1 MISVILADDQS
12 MVRAG
17 LRLILSAEPD
27 IRVVGEAADGVE
39 AVTAVRR
46 LRPDV
51 TLMDVRMPRL
61 DGIAA
66 TRQLLQSGLAPTRVV
81 VLTTFDEDSYVYE
94 ALRAG
99 ASGFLLKNAPP
110 EDLVQA
116 IRVVAAGAAL
126 LDPAVTRRVIEQF
139 ASTPAHPQQPPEVG
153 RLTERELEVLHL
165 LVRGL
170 SNTEVA
176 ATLVVSEATVKTH
189 VARVLDKLKL
199 RDRVQAVVYAYEHG
213 LVRPGADRP
222 DPTPPRRSAAGSGPL
237 RPPPSPRHDER

>member
-1 MISVILADDQS
+1 MIRVLLADDQA

-17 LRLILSAEPD
+17 FRLILSAEPD
-27 IRVVGEAADGVE
+27 IVVAGEAADGAE
-39 AVTAVRR
+39 AVATARR

-66 TRQLLQSGLAPTRVV
+66 TRQLLALDPAPTRVV
-81 VLTTFDEDSYVYE
+81 VLTTFDVDSHVYE

-126 LDPAVTRRVIEQF
+126 LDPAVTRRVIEEF
-139 ASTPAHPQQPPEVG
+139 ARNPSPGPVPPEVG
-153 RLTERELEVLHL
+153 RLTERELEVLQQ
-165 LVRGL
+165 VARGL
-170 SNTEVA
+170 SNAEIA
-176 ATLVVSEATVKTH
+176 ASLVVSEATVKTH
-189 VARVLDKLKL
+189 VARMLDKLGL
-199 RDRVQAVVYAYEHG
+199 RDRVQAVVFAYERG
-213 LVRPGADRP
+213 LVRPGA
-222 DPTPPRRSAAGSGPL
+222 G
-237 RPPPSPRHDER
+237 

>member
-1 MISVILADDQS
+1 MISVLLADDQA

-17 LRLILSAEPD
+17 FRLILSAEPD
-27 IRVVGEAADGVE
+27 ITVAGEAADGVQ
-39 AVTAVRR
+39 AVAAARR

-51 TLMDVRMPRL
+51 TWMDVRMPHL

-66 TRQLLQSGLAPTRVV
+66 TRQLLENGLAPTRVV
-81 VLTTFDEDSYVYE
+81 VLTTFDVDSHVYD

-126 LDPAVTRRVIEQF
+126 LDPAVTRRVIEEF
-139 ASTPAHPQQPPEVG
+139 ARNPATGPRPPEVN
-153 RLTERELEVLHL
+153 RLTDRELEVLHL
-165 LVRGL
+165 VARGL
-170 SNTEVA
+170 SNAEIA

-189 VARVLDKLKL
+189 VARMLDKLRL

-213 LVRPGADRP
+213 LVRPG
-222 DPTPPRRSAAGSGPL
+222 T
-237 RPPPSPRHDER
+237 

>member
-1 MISVILADDQS
+1 MISVLLADDQA

-17 LRLILSAEPD
+17 FRLILSAEAD
-27 IRVVGEAADGVE
+27 INVAVEAADGVQ
-39 AVTAVRR
+39 AVAAARR

-66 TRQLLQSGLAPTRVV
+66 TRQLLKDGHAPTRVV
-81 VLTTFDEDSYVYE
+81 VLTTFDVDSHVYD

-126 LDPAVTRRVIEQF
+126 LDPAVTRRVIEEF
-139 ASTPAHPQQPPEVG
+139 ARSPDTSPRPNEVNL
-153 RLTERELEVLHL
+153 LTGRELEVLHL
-165 LVRGL
+165 VARGL
-170 SNTEVA
+170 SNAEIA

-189 VARVLDKLKL
+189 VAKMLDKLRL
-199 RDRVQAVVYAYEHG
+199 RDRRARH
-213 LVRPGADRP
+213 
-222 DPTPPRRSAAGSGPL
+222 
-237 RPPPSPRHDER
+237 SP